1 MPALMGKL
9 IERLKSTSLVKKLVH
24 LVVGICTYPGIAIFN
39 KLRIKGSDKVK
50 ALPKTNVLF
59 VCNHQTYFL
68 DVITMF
74 HIFRLLNGVKK
85 IGWAYLFIC

>member
-1 MPALMGKL
+1 M
-9 IERLKSTSLVKKLVH
+9 KSTSLVRKLVH
-24 LVVGICTYPGIAIFN
+24 LVVGLCTYPGIAIIN
-39 KLRIKGSDKVK
+39 KLRIRGTDKVK

-74 HIFRLLNGVKK
+74 HIFSAIKWGRR
-85 IGWAYLFIC
+85 IGLGCLFTC